1 MSVAAVP
8 VSGTVMGSTADGKYS
23 PVENGQDA
31 LVFFVVF
38 AVILAAL
45 WVAFRKRR

>member
-1 MSVAAVP
+1 VSVAAVP
-8 VSGTVMGSTADGKYS
+8 VSGSVMASTADGKYS

-31 LVFFVVF
+31 LVFVVVF
-38 AVILAAL
+38 AVLIAAL